1 MTRDTVKSDSDD
13 LSVVHRFTSRLE
25 KNLVVVLG
33 GMVIGA
39 FLAGIGTLL
48 FIQKVIKAEID
59 DHWKGQLATL
69 AKTSVDEQIKQ
80 RFGSREPALVKHFR
94 KGLNE
99 CTRLNDVQYCWGRET
114 RTPKWDTRDTSNT
127 VEHSF
132 TFAASFEGVPVVT
145 VGIHPARNQKIWAV
159 YGSIRTAST
168 FQVRARDLTKG
179 LQSEEHVLVSYWA
192 VGAPGKD

>member
-1 MTRDTVKSDSDD
+1 MTKDAVKSDSDD
-13 LSVVHRFTSRLE
+13 LSVAHRFTSRLE
-25 KNLVVVLG
+25 KNLLVVLG

-39 FLAGIGTLL
+39 FLAGIGALL
-48 FIQKVIKAEID
+48 FIQQVIKAEID

-69 AKTSVDEQIKQ
+69 AKATVDEQIKQ

-94 KGLNE
+94 NGPNE

-114 RTPKWDTRDTSNT
+114 KTPKWDTRATSNT

-132 TFAASFEGVPVVT
+132 PFAASFESVPVVT
-145 VGIHPARNQKIWAV
+145 VGIHPAGNQKIWAV
-159 YGSIRTAST
+159 YGSSRTPSR

-179 LQSEEHVLVSYWA
+179 PQSEEHVLVSYLA

>member
-94 KGLNE
+94 QGLNE
-99 CTRLNDVQYCWGRET
+99 CTRLNDVQYC
-114 RTPKWDTRDTSNT
+114 
-127 VEHSF
+127 
-132 TFAASFEGVPVVT
+132 
-145 VGIHPARNQKIWAV
+145 
-159 YGSIRTAST
+159 
-168 FQVRARDLTKG
+168 
-179 LQSEEHVLVSYWA
+179 
-192 VGAPGKD
+192 